1 MIQAPRSK
9 RLCCACQITEIN
21 IFQCYVRLSYQWIY
35 IGMSNTNSPTAH
47 LVEKKRRG
55 GEIKRQAYSTEYS
68 QAVTHPS
75 TNSAQCCLTSVIWR
89 ELVLSTRYGRS
100 HQCWEPMGN
109 TSSNLNVH
117 EQIHKSFAY
126 MDQTRAGA
134 SGLIIPQPQCIHI
147 RLRGAIGSASDSR
160 SEGCV
165 FKSRRGQPHF
175 KTAGSTVLKIW

>member
-1 MIQAPRSK
+1 M
-9 RLCCACQITEIN
+9 
-21 IFQCYVRLSYQWIY
+21 
-35 IGMSNTNSPTAH
+35 
-47 LVEKKRRG
+47 
-55 GEIKRQAYSTEYS
+55 
-68 QAVTHPS
+68 
-75 TNSAQCCLTSVIWR
+75 
-89 ELVLSTRYGRS
+89 LSTRYGRS
-100 HQCWEPMGN
+100 HQCWAPMGN

-165 FKSRRGQPHF
+165 FKSRRGQDPFLGAGIAPFGQMF
-175 KTAGSTVLKIW
+175 KHKKETCLQRGLNSRPLVYKTSALPLSYRGSQFLVLESFHLAMKTL